1 MPVVTAGMHI
11 KKATCLARCLFS
23 WVRHFSVNDGKEG
36 VGRATPESNISRTAI
51 CQPQV
56 AANDAEI
63 SRRFSR
69 PSSSNGPDEGRG
81 DDGQAA
87 AFLDIAGRAEEAF
100 GALQGI
106 GIQAAGKHAARRWGD
121 GIEGAPEAG
130 DGVQQ
135 DDHVFLQLDQALG
148 ALDHHLGHVDVAGGR
163 FVEASLRY
171 AGFFYVL
178 LHCPLGETGYWMT
191 ASLAR
196 ICLA

>member
-23 WVRHFSVNDGKEG
+23 WVLHFSVNDGKEG

-81 DDGQAA
+81 DDSSS
-87 AFLDIAGRAEEAF
+87 EMHS
-100 GALQGI
+100 ALSRFAYQVRMLWMKSG
-106 GIQAAGKHAARRWGD
+106 
-121 GIEGAPEAG
+121 
-130 DGVQQ
+130 GVGEPS
-135 DDHVFLQLDQALG
+135 DQ
-148 ALDHHLGHVDVAGGR
+148 VR
-163 FVEASLRY
+163 MS
-171 AGFFYVL
+171 
-178 LHCPLGETGYWMT
+178 
-191 ASLAR
+191 
-196 ICLA
+196 